1 MSDPTNPN
9 PGDLGGPP
17 LPDAFPGPAN
27 EPPPASGWAPPPVPQ
42 PGEQPF
48 GATPPSFDPS
58 PTGQVPYGQ
67 QPPGPPSYGQPPYG
81 QQGYGQQAYGQQ
93 PYGQQAYGQQPYGQQ
108 GYGGYVPG
116 AYQGPREHPQGT
128 IVLVLGILSIVFC
141 GILGPFAWVMGNTA
155 LKEIDA
161 SPGSYTNRGQ
171 VQAGRI
177 CGIITSVLMLLGIA
191 AFVLL
196 IIAGAAAST
205 ST

>member
-42 PGEQPF
+42 PGEQPY
-48 GATPPSFDPS
+48 GTPPPSFDPS
-58 PTGQVPYGQ
+58 PTGHVPYGQ

-81 QQGYGQQAYGQQ
+81 QQGYGQQGYGQA
-93 PYGQQAYGQQPYGQQ
+93 PYGQQA
-108 GYGGYVPG
+108 YGGYVPG
-116 AYQGPREHPQGT
+116 AYQGLREHPQGT

-141 GILGPFAWVMGNTA
+141 GVLGPFAWVMGNTA

-177 CGIITSVLMLLGIA
+177 CGIITSVLMILGIV

-196 IIAGAAAST
+196 IIVGAAAST

>member
-42 PGEQPF
+42 PGEQPY
-48 GATPPSFDPS
+48 GTPPPSFDPS
-58 PTGQVPYGQ
+58 PTGHVPYGQ

-81 QQGYGQQAYGQQ
+81 QQGYGQQGYGQA
-93 PYGQQAYGQQPYGQQ
+93 PYGQQA
-108 GYGGYVPG
+108 YGGYVPG

-141 GILGPFAWVMGNTA
+141 GVLGPFAWVMGNTA

-177 CGIITSVLMLLGIA
+177 CGIITSVLMILGIV

-196 IIAGAAAST
+196 IIVGAAAST